1 MNVHV
6 KSHDLDV
13 AVAKELMSHHA
24 VMVADLDRLSR
35 EFSAAAGDDP
45 TPPRTALSEWI
56 ERVLVPHADL
66 EERTTYQACAALPEG
81 RLLIASMVAE
91 HVLIRRMVALF
102 TKSKDPVVAGTYG
115 RAIFEIFQSHQR
127 KENEIILPL
136 LIDSESVSLTELMGR
151 VTGEWA
157 HLWGPTIIGFG
168 QYHYAY
174 ASGRA
179 AESGAS
185 NQWNRPICRA
195 EEWRRRSQ
203 RCVGPC
209 RRDSRRPSSETPP
222 TVRPRRLTRA
232 STRPQWLR
240 TVRRCRIRRPATAG
254 GVGYSAR

>member
-1 MNVHV
+1 MRDQDAGQQVPTV
-6 KSHDLDV
+6 DGGHDSV
-13 AVAKELMSHHA
+13 VPVET
-24 VMVADLDRLSR
+24 AD
-35 EFSAAAGDDP
+35 
-45 TPPRTALSEWI
+45 
-56 ERVLVPHADL
+56 
-66 EERTTYQACAALPEG
+66 ERTTYQACAALPEG

-127 KENEIILPL
+127 KENEIILPR

-195 EEWRRRSQ
+195 EEWRRGSQ

-209 RRDSRRPSSETPP
+209 RRDSRRPSSETTP

>member
-13 AVAKELMSHHA
+13 AVAKELRSHHA

-127 KENEIILPL
+127 KENEIILPR

-157 HLWGPTIIGFG
+157 HLWARRSSGS
-168 QYHYAY
+168 
-174 ASGRA
+174 ASTTTRTRA
-179 AESGAS
+179 AARPSQARAISGIDRS
-185 NQWNRPICRA
+185 VGH